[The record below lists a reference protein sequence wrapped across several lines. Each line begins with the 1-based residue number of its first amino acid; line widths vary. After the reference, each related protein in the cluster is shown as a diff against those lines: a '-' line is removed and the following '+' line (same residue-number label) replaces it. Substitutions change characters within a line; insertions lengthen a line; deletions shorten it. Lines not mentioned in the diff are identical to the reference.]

1 MHDIDEYLVR
11 KYTNGFMYTDYPHKS
26 NWSGS
31 FNDSDYRTALK
42 DLFLAK
48 KVVPV
53 MLYVHIP
60 YCSKLCYYCLC
71 HVIVTKRYEEVKS
84 YLHSLYL
91 EIDLLREFFNDNS
104 ATPDIR
110 EIHLGGGCP
119 TVIEE
124 KEFDGLIEKIQTIVD
139 VKKLTEFS
147 IEIDPRTVAGNKEKL
162 KYYHSKGINRIS
174 IGVQDFDPEVQKA
187 INRIQPRKLID
198 DLLTHDVRERFDSV
212 NFDILVGL
220 PGQTRETFGKTIET
234 VIEMSPDR
242 IDLAF
247 FNYAPRNNPHM
258 KILENRGRLNDIERH
273 RLFLDATEAL
283 ISNGYV
289 RIGFD
294 HFAKKTDSVAK
305 AMNNKELRWNSLG
318 FSSGKCHDM
327 LGIGVGSSGRITERY
342 YFQNFYEV
350 SDYEKFLKEGEFP
363 IFRGTKLS
371 RDDIIRRDI
380 INQLRSYYTVEYKE
394 IEDKYGIEFKEY
406 FKDEEILLHEF
417 ANDNILELSNDMI
430 TITETGKD
438 FCNLVCRIFDNYNRR
453 EGFFENFFEI
463 HRSSDFGVTTPSGQG

>member
-1 MHDIDEYLVR
+1 MNDIDGYLVK
-11 KYTNGFMYTDYPHKS
+11 KYTNGFMYVDYPHKS
-26 NWSGS
+26 NWSEN

-42 DLFLAK
+42 DLFLDK
-48 KVVPV
+48 KDVPV

-71 HVIVTKRYEEVKS
+71 HVIVTKRYEEVKN

-104 ATPDIR
+104 VTPDIR

-124 KEFDGLIEKIQTIVD
+124 KEFDEFMEKIQTIVD
-139 VKKLTEFS
+139 IKKLTEFS

-174 IGVQDFDPEVQKA
+174 IGVQDFDPKVQKA
-187 INRIQPRKLID
+187 INRIQPRELVD
-198 DLLTHDVRERFDSV
+198 DLLTPDIRECFDSI

-220 PGQTRETFGKTIET
+220 PGQTRESFSKTIET

-283 ISNGYV
+283 VSNGYV

-294 HFAKKTDSVAK
+294 HFAKRTDSVAE
-305 AMNNKELRWNSLG
+305 AMGNKHLRWNSLG
-318 FSSGKCHDM
+318 YSSGKCHDM
-327 LGIGVGSSGRITERY
+327 LGIGVGSSSRITERY
-342 YFQNFYEV
+342 YAQNVYGV
-350 SDYEKFLKEGEFP
+350 SDYEKSLKRGKFP
-363 IFRGTKLS
+363 VFRGFRLS

-380 INQLRSYYTVEYKE
+380 INQLRSYYTVEYKD
-394 IEDKYGIEFKEY
+394 IEDRYHIEFKEY
-406 FKDEEILLHEF
+406 FKGEKVLLNAF
-417 ANDNILELSNDMI
+417 SKDNILEFTDNMI
-430 TITETGKD
+430 TITDTGKG
-438 FCNLVCRIFDNYNRR
+438 FCNLVCRIFDNYNR
-453 EGFFENFFEI
+453 GKDFFENFFEI
-463 HRSSDFGVTTPSGQG
+463 HRSRDFGVTTLSGQG